1 MRKTTAP
8 GPLGLRVPAAKPD
21 FHFVLGPPA
30 RRVAL
35 KTSRLLG
42 VQGGLH
48 IVVRLPGAHGERG
61 PVTGTRPLQGV
72 KEGGA

>member
-1 MRKTTAP
+1 M
-8 GPLGLRVPAAKPD
+8 GLRVPAAKPD
-21 FHFVLGPPA
+21 FHFVL
-30 RRVAL
+30 L

-48 IVVRLPGAHGERG
+48 IVVRLPGAHGERD
-61 PVTGTRPLQGV
+61 PVTGTGPLQGV

>member
-8 GPLGLRVPAAKPD
+8 VVRVSSSVNSD

-35 KTSRLLG
+35 KTIRLLG

-48 IVVRLPGAHGERG
+48 IVPRFPGAHGERG
-61 PVTGTRPLQGV
+61 PVTGTGPLQGV